1 MPRHPRTTTIHH
13 PRAHGSR
20 YSGQNSD
27 ILIRAPGVNPKPRCT
42 ARYAGSSGSALLHGQ
57 TGELVGIHT
66 GFDHKKFSAEGVTL
80 EAVRK
85 FLAQYG
91 G

>member
-1 MPRHPRTTTIHH
+1 MIMPPTSRT
-13 PRAHGSR
+13 SR
-20 YSGQNSD
+20 LLQRVG
-27 ILIRAPGVNPKPRCT
+27 ILTWPRCT